1 MASFLVRNALN
12 ITRRGLFT
20 SSVRSAIPEEF
31 PDTMKVITGL
41 EKKEI
46 EANMAGKDDPFALEA
61 LTKKP
66 GFGTKANP
74 TLVPSATG
82 QRLVGC
88 MCNGEDSIAPLYLN
102 LYEGRPQRCSCGHWY
117 ALKKIDFVE

>member
-46 EANMAGKDDPFALEA
+46 EANMAGKDERFDVQTFKRPEETSVESPIAIR
-61 LTKKP
+61 
-66 GFGTKANP
+66 
-74 TLVPSATG
+74 SAYTS
-82 QRLVGC
+82 RVIGC
-88 MCNGEDSIAPLYLN
+88 ICSDESTAIQWMWLKRGAP
-102 LYEGRPQRCSCGHWY
+102 QQCACGHY
-117 ALKKIDFVE
+117 FQLTSAANRS